1 MPHGSLSEPRKVKRQ
16 RPSRCNSLVK
26 ATHISNTRPMEDY
39 HVDEMESGACD
50 QCSDGGD
57 GLTKN
62 KGAVVY
68 GVYDTPPWYLCIV
81 LGLQQFL
88 TAFGTIVAI
97 PFILSEHLCISHDDV
112 AKAYLINT
120 IFFVSGLCTLLQVNF
135 GIRLPILQGG
145 TFAFVTPTV
154 ALLSL
159 PEWKCPETPLNIT
172 SPEHEENWHSRMR
185 EVQGAVLVASTV
197 EIVLGF
203 SGLVGFVLRFVGPL
217 CVAPTVSLIGLSL
230 FKVASNDAGTHWG
243 ISAMTIFLIV
253 LFSQYMKNLALPIP
267 TYNKGCRIKWFQ
279 AFKLLPVLLA
289 MGISW
294 LLCYILTV
302 CDVFPS
308 DPQAYGHVARTDV
321 RAAALQKSPWFR
333 FPYPGQWGAP
343 TVSAAGVLG
352 ILAGIVSS
360 IVESVGDYYA
370 CARLVGAPPP
380 PRHAVNRGIGMEGI
394 GCLLAGAWGTGNG
407 TTSYSENIGAIGITK
422 VGSRMVIVTAGSM
435 MLLLGMLGKVGAV
448 FVTIPTPVIGGMFMV
463 TFGII
468 TAIGVSNLQFVDMN
482 STRNIFIFGFST
494 FAGLAVPG
502 WLMDNPDILQTG
514 VRELD
519 QILQVLLTTS
529 MFVGGFLGL
538 LLDVTIP
545 GTEEERGL
553 LKWRSAGHSAAD
565 GGDVGASRAERLAR
579 EQKFYGLPFRLDAR
593 LPRSWARWLPFWPPG
608 VDVGESEG
616 SRQAAADTDSIPVDL
631 VIVNNAIILGNI
643 TMNL

>member
-1 MPHGSLSEPRKVKRQ
+1 MTRVVTGHLYDVRNTNGRFSRRRDGIKRVRRMLGWRGWVDQGQ
-16 RPSRCNSLVK
+16 RSRGVRRLRHP
-26 ATHISNTRPMEDY
+26 T
-39 HVDEMESGACD
+39 
-50 QCSDGGD
+50 
-57 GLTKN
+57 
-62 KGAVVY
+62 VVP
-68 GVYDTPPWYLCIV
+68 VHCAWPT
-81 LGLQQFL
+81 
-88 TAFGTIVAI
+88 AI
-97 PFILSEHLCISHDDV
+97 PD
-112 AKAYLINT
+112 
-120 IFFVSGLCTLLQVNF
+120 
-135 GIRLPILQGG
+135 GIRHHRGDPVHPVGAPVHQPRRRGEG
-145 TFAFVTPTV
+145 VPHQHH
-154 ALLSL
+154 LLRVR
-159 PEWKCPETPLNIT
+159 PVH
-172 SPEHEENWHSRMR
+172 SPAGQLRR
-185 EVQGAVLVASTV
+185 QVQGAVLVASTV

-243 ISAMTIFLIV
+243 ISAMTVFLIV

-422 VGSRMVIVTAGSM
+422 VGSRLVIVTAGAM
-435 MLLLGMLGKVGAV
+435 MVLLGMLGKVGAV

-502 WLMDNPDILQTG
+502 WLMDNPDILRTG

-553 LKWRSAGHSAAD
+553 LKWRSAGHSTAD
-565 GGDVGASRAERLAR
+565 GGDVGPSRAERLAR

-593 LPRSWARWLPFWPPG
+593 LPRSWARWLPFWPPA
-608 VDVGESEG
+608 DHVGESEG
-616 SRQAAADTDSIPVDL
+616 PREAAADTGSIPVDL
-631 VIVNNAIILGNI
+631 IIANNAIVMGNVD
-643 TMNL
+643 MNS

>member
-1 MPHGSLSEPRKVKRQ
+1 MLGWRGWVDQGQ
-16 RPSRCNSLVK
+16 RSRGVRRLRHP
-26 ATHISNTRPMEDY
+26 T
-39 HVDEMESGACD
+39 
-50 QCSDGGD
+50 
-57 GLTKN
+57 
-62 KGAVVY
+62 VVP
-68 GVYDTPPWYLCIV
+68 VHCAWPT
-81 LGLQQFL
+81 
-88 TAFGTIVAI
+88 AI
-97 PFILSEHLCISHDDV
+97 PD
-112 AKAYLINT
+112 
-120 IFFVSGLCTLLQVNF
+120 
-135 GIRLPILQGG
+135 GIRHHRGDPVHPVGAPVHQPRRRGEG
-145 TFAFVTPTV
+145 VPHQHH
-154 ALLSL
+154 LLRVR
-159 PEWKCPETPLNIT
+159 PVH
-172 SPEHEENWHSRMR
+172 SPAGQLRR
-185 EVQGAVLVASTV
+185 QVQGAVLVASTV

-243 ISAMTIFLIV
+243 ISAMTVFLIV

-422 VGSRMVIVTAGSM
+422 VGSRLVIVTAGAM
-435 MLLLGMLGKVGAV
+435 MVLLGMLGKVGAV

-502 WLMDNPDILQTG
+502 WLMDNPDILRTG

-553 LKWRSAGHSAAD
+553 LKWRSAGHSTAD
-565 GGDVGASRAERLAR
+565 GGDVGPSRAERLAR

-593 LPRSWARWLPFWPPG
+593 LPRSWARWLPFWPPA
-608 VDVGESEG
+608 DHVGESEG
-616 SRQAAADTDSIPVDL
+616 PREAAADTGSIPVDL
-631 VIVNNAIILGNI
+631 IIANNAIVMGNVD
-643 TMNL
+643 MNS